1 MSVCLLTADQVKE
14 YLNIPDFRS
23 LSRDK
28 IIEFV
33 SAIPLMDKDV
43 AIKIIEQFPEFS
55 NYAQVIVSHFDTSFD
70 RILEENG
77 NSSSAV
83 LEGYRAT
90 LETLGELAQM
100 ENTSPEDRRFFA
112 QKMIEVTD
120 RMAEFD
126 SCNKGFLAGMAK
138 LLAWVAGCGLLI
150 IGSVVLGVHMKGTE
164 IPKLS

>member
-1 MSVCLLTADQVKE
+1 MSVRLLTADQVKE

-55 NYAQVIVSHFDTSFD
+55 NYAQVIVSHFDASFE
-70 RILEENG
+70 RILAENG

-90 LETLGELAQM
+90 LVTLGELAQM

-126 SCNKGFLAGMAK
+126 SCNKRFFAGMAK
-138 LLAWVAGCGLLI
+138 LFAWVAGCGLLI
-150 IGSVVLGVHMKGTE
+150 GSIVLGVHMKGTE
-164 IPKLS
+164 IPTIS